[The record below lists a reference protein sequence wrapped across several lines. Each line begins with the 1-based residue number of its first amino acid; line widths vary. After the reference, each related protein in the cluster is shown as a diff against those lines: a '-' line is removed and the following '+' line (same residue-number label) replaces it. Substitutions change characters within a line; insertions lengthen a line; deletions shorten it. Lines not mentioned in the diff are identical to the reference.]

1 MLYVLNIFLQFRH
14 SVLLTGT
21 FAYSSKCFDADLG
34 FVLFGLGE
42 ADLRFGLGDLCFG
55 FEAGFLFGLGF
66 EAGLRFGLGF
76 EADLCFGFEADLR
89 FGLGFEADLCFGFE
103 ADLRFGLGFE
113 AALLFGLGDLCFEA
127 GFLFGLGFEAD
138 LRRALLFVLCPLLC
152 VFLEPLFFA
161 CLFGFLQPLD
171 FIHAQGDEH
180 DAFLF
185 REQADIYYERAKKIK
200 INNLNHKTN
209 VSFDVKLRHR

>member
-66 EAGLRFGLGF
+66 EAG
-76 EADLCFGFEADLR
+76 LR